1 MRKALEKHINV
12 CSLVLTYIFFELD
25 CLQSPLQLHRGSEA
39 AEKKKRNYI
48 SIKGLGGG
56 GWRGGLTI
64 LERPVNRLLRSKLLI
79 PFPGEQPAVALECFF
94 CVLAL
99 LLSELK
105 EPAGVPLFG
114 LLPGSSFPLRT
125 ERVGAGHSC
134 TR

>member
-12 CSLVLTYIFFELD
+12 CSLVLTYIFFKLD

-39 AEKKKRNYI
+39 AEKKKRHYI
-48 SIKGLGGG
+48 SIKGGG
-56 GWRGGLTI
+56 GGLTI
-64 LERPVNRLLRSKLLI
+64 LERPVNRLLRNKLLI

-114 LLPGSSFPLRT
+114 LLPGSSFSLRT